1 MKNIITAINNPELNE
16 EIKKEK
22 KFKIVNKDII
32 YKEGIIEVLEEKKEI
47 NLIIINYDL
56 QGKIEIEELIKKIK
70 KENIKKIEKNNKIKN
85 AIIVNENK
93 KNEASEI
100 VLQIAKKIEQNHN
113 KVLIIDINLKNK
125 ILQNLLNKQNIE
137 KKINKN
143 IRYIEK
149 NINQNIEKKIEN
161 KLYVKI
167 NENIKLLTGL
177 SYYRNKNKENYI
189 NKIINLIQKNTKKYY
204 LIIIYFNEENKDN
217 KLKIELNKK
226 IEKNL
231 FIISNKYMEIKN
243 LKKELE
249 KNKFLENK
257 NTYILIK
264 PKQPKE
270 KNIINKSI
278 IKKIFKKE
286 KIIKKIN

>member
-1 MKNIITAINNPELNE
+1 MKQIQMVELP
-16 EIKKEK
+16 
-22 KFKIVNKDII
+22 
-32 YKEGIIEVLEEKKEI
+32 
-47 NLIIINYDL
+47 
-56 QGKIEIEELIKKIK
+56 
-70 KENIKKIEKNNKIKN
+70 
-85 AIIVNENK
+85 
-93 KNEASEI
+93 
-100 VLQIAKKIEQNHN
+100 
-113 KVLIIDINLKNK
+113 
-125 ILQNLLNKQNIE
+125 
-137 KKINKN
+137 
-143 IRYIEK
+143 EK
-149 NINQNIEKKIEN
+149 NINQNIEKKIEK

-204 LIIIYFNEENKDN
+204 LIIIYFYEENKDN

-270 KNIINKSI
+270 KNVINNSI